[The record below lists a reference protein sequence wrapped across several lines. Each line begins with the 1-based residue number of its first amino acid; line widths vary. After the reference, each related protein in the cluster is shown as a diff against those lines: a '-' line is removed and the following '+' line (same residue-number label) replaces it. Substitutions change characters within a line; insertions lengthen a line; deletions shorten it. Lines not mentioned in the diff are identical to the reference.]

1 MNELRASAGA
11 FGKARLLTA
20 WLLLIF
26 LGSCRGE
33 PNAPERRPLRESTV
47 IGVSRTHAAR
57 LVRVLVGGETLVV
70 TPEHPF
76 FVASRGWIPAE
87 HLNVGDLLDGS
98 QSAEIPVTSVQSF
111 STPRVT
117 VFNLLVAHEHSYR
130 VGQGG
135 LLVHNGDC
143 SESSDSESSDD
154 DSPHP
159 SRRHVKRAGV
169 TPEEKRAVRDWSL
182 KSNSLRGLSLAL
194 AEHPELR
201 TLGYAEAEAR
211 GLLRNIDLGHSGIAG
226 LSREREFEQLRHQLL
241 VELPS
246 FMAKMPKFNGTVYRG
261 LRSVPLTLIAEW
273 RAKMSEGRAV
283 ELGARGGPGYASAT
297 DRMMVAQRFA
307 KMRMPE
313 EGRASVVL
321 VIEQRS
327 GVSLR
332 AVSLARSEN
341 EVLIPEGARFRIA
354 SIEEPSPN
362 NFRVHLVEI

>member
-1 MNELRASAGA
+1 
-11 FGKARLLTA
+11 
-20 WLLLIF
+20 
-26 LGSCRGE
+26 
-33 PNAPERRPLRESTV
+33 V
-47 IGVSRTHAAR
+47 IGVSHTHATR
-57 LVRVLVGGETLVV
+57 LVRVLAGGDTLVV

-87 HLNVGDLLDGS
+87 RLKVDDLLDGLRS
-98 QSAEIPVTSVQSF
+98 DKVPVTSVQSY
-111 STPRVT
+111 STPRT
-117 VFNLLVAHEHSYR
+117 DVFNLLVAREHSYR
-130 VGQGG
+130 VGLGG
-135 LLVHNGDC
+135 VLVHNGDC
-143 SESSDSESSDD
+143 SESSESESSDD

-159 SRRHVKRAGV
+159 SRRNVRDAGI

-182 KSNSLRGLSLAL
+182 KSNTFRALSLTL

-241 VELPS
+241 VDLPS
-246 FMAKMPKFNGTVYRG
+246 FMAKMPKFRGTVYRG
-261 LRSVPLTLIAEW
+261 LRGVPLTLIAEW
-273 RAKMSEGRAV
+273 RAKMHDGGAL

-297 DRMMVAQRFA
+297 DRMTVAQRFA
-307 KMRMPE
+307 RMRMPE
-313 EGRASVVL
+313 EGGAAVVL

-341 EVLIPEGARFRIA
+341 EVLLPEGAHYRVT
-354 SIEEPSPN
+354 SVEETSPN
-362 NFRVHLVEI
+362 NFRVHLVEL